1 MEEIEMS
8 AAAINRII
16 EMLLQQL
23 NNTYEDIVAE
33 KFKEVVQISKTN
45 FNQ

>member
-33 KFKEVVQISKTN
+33 KLKKVV
-45 FNQ
+45 